1 MEIYLIRHTT
11 PKIEKGICY
20 GQTDIPVVDSFSV
33 EAESVLQQ
41 LPDTFDMIYSS
52 PSNRCFKLAQ
62 MIQPHQS
69 IVTDKRLLEMN
80 FGDWEMKKWDEIN
93 QDELHKWTQDFVNV
107 VVPNGE
113 NFTQLNIRVNQFM
126 HEIAKQNF
134 NKVAVVTH
142 SGVIRSFV
150 ISVLGIPDENAF
162 KFAID
167 YGSVTKINIESDST
181 YNNVFF
187 LNKVPAFPLNI
198 DVFKQRP

>member
-33 EAESVLQQ
+33 EAKSVLQQ
-41 LPDTFDMIYSS
+41 LPNTFDMIYSS

-62 MIQPHQS
+62 MIQPYPS

-107 VVPNGE
+107 GVPNGE
-113 NFTQLNIRVNQFM
+113 NFTQLNIRVNHFM

-150 ISVLGIPDENAF
+150 ISVLGIPNENAF

-181 YNNVFF
+181 YNNVVF

-198 DVFKQRP
+198 DVFK

>member
-62 MIQPHQS
+62 MIQPYQS

-113 NFTQLNIRVNQFM
+113 NFTQLNIRVNHFM

-142 SGVIRSFV
+142 SGVIRSFF
-150 ISVLGIPDENAF
+150 ISVLGIPLENAF

-167 YGSVTKINIESDST
+167 YGSVTKINIGSDSS
-181 YNNVFF
+181 YNNVVF

-198 DVFKQRP
+198 DVFK